1 VKQIAEAEISL
12 LQYNFSS
19 AEVLASDSA
28 RVQRNESLY
37 LAMLLGNNYSKK
49 VKLVT
54 KTEEE
59 LVTISA
65 VILAVTE
72 TQVFLKGGSKIPVVA
87 ISEVHIY

>member
-12 LQYNFSS
+12 LQHNFSS
-19 AEVLASDSA
+19 SEVLDSVSA
-28 RVQRNESLY
+28 RTQRNESLY

-49 VKLVT
+49 VRLVT

-59 LVTISA
+59 FVNISA
-65 VILAVTE
+65 VVLAVTD
-72 TQVFLKGGSKIPVVA
+72 TQVFLKGGNKIPVGA